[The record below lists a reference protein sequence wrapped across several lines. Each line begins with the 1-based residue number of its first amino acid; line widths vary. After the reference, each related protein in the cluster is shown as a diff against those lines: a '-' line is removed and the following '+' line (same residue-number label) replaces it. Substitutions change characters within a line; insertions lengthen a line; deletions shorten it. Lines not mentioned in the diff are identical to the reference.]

1 MTIAVGEF
9 KAKCLRIM
17 DEVQATRSP
26 VTITKRGKPVAVLTP
41 YPEENP
47 APLFGR
53 LKGRV
58 RMADALIEPTGL
70 SWEAEQCDNVHLSV
84 ER

>member
-9 KAKCLRIM
+9 KAKCLKIM
-17 DEVQATRSP
+17 AEVQATRSP
-26 VTITKRGKPVAVLTP
+26 VTITKRGKPVAILVP
-41 YPEENP
+41 YPEKAP

-58 RMADALIEPTGL
+58 TMADDLIEPTGL
-70 SWEAEQCDNVHLSV
+70 AWEAD
-84 ER
+84 R

>member
-9 KAKCLRIM
+9 KAKCLKIM
-17 DEVQATRSP
+17 DAVQTTRSP

-41 YPEENP
+41 YTEETP

-53 LKGRV
+53 MKGRMKMTDELV
-58 RMADALIEPTGL
+58 APTGL
-70 SWEAEQCDNVHLSV
+70 SWEAEQ
-84 ER
+84 

>member
-9 KAKCLRIM
+9 KAKCLKIM
-17 DEVQATRSP
+17 EEVRTTRSP

-41 YPEENP
+41 YPEETP

-53 LKGRV
+53 MKGRV
-58 RMADALIEPTGL
+58 KMTDALIEPTGL
-70 SWEAEQCDNVHLSV
+70 SWEAEQ
-84 ER
+84 

>member
-9 KAKCLRIM
+9 KAKCLKIM
-17 DEVQATRSP
+17 DDVQQTRRP
-26 VTITKRGKPVAVLTP
+26 VTITKRGKPVAILTP
-41 YPEENP
+41 YPEVAP

-58 RMADALIEPTGL
+58 RMTDDLIAPTGL
-70 SWEAEQCDNVHLSV
+70 SWEAEQ
-84 ER
+84 

>member
-17 DEVQATRSP
+17 DEVQTTRNP

-41 YPEENP
+41 YPEETP

-53 LKGRV
+53 MKGRV
-58 RMADALIEPTGL
+58 RVTDDLIEPTGL
-70 SWEAEQCDNVHLSV
+70 SWEAEQ
-84 ER
+84 

>member
-9 KAKCLRIM
+9 KAKCLKIM
-17 DEVQATRSP
+17 DEVQTTRSP

-41 YPEENP
+41 YSEDAP

-53 LKGRV
+53 MKGRV
-58 RMADALIEPTGL
+58 KTTDALIEPTGL
-70 SWEAEQCDNVHLSV
+70 SWEAEQ
-84 ER
+84 